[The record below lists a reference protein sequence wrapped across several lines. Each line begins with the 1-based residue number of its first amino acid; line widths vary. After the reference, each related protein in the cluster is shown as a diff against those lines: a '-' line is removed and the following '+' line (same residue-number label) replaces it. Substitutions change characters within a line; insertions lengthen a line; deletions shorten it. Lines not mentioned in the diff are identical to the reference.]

1 MFNVDSGQ
9 YGVDTDYICVLK
21 RACRFQTTA
30 TAAATAATTTTTTAT
45 TAAAST
51 STTTTTAAT
60 TTTTTTTSKKTSS
73 AMECTKTSLQ
83 NSFCGRA
90 RSSETKAQEY
100 AGCGIEV
107 VAQLDGTLA
116 HFSHCARAPFLLR
129 GGSQSSS

>member
-30 TAAATAATTTTTTAT
+30 TAAATAATTTTAT
-45 TAAAST
+45 TAAAAPPS
-51 STTTTTAAT
+51 TTTTAA
-60 TTTTTTTSKKTSS
+60 TTTTTTSKKTSS